1 MNRMHI
7 TQKALKVFRI
17 TLLSILFALIF
28 ASDVVEIK
36 GLNEKNF
43 NVAKRS
49 GITLVEFWAN
59 WNVANKITLLDS
71 FTIEDSKIYRV
82 LIDTNMVLAAEQKI
96 VVVPTI
102 IFYDDGKEF
111 KRLQADLTFKM
122 KVTKKDLQNVVD
134 ELLMSKF

>member
-1 MNRMHI
+1 M
-7 TQKALKVFRI
+7 KY
-17 TLLSILFALIF
+17 LLLFTLIF

-59 WNVANKITLLDS
+59 CNVANKITLLDS
-71 FTIEDSKIYRV
+71 ITIEDSKIYRV

>member
-1 MNRMHI
+1 M
-7 TQKALKVFRI
+7 LKY
-17 TLLSILFALIF
+17 LLLFALIF
-28 ASDVVEIK
+28 ASDVVEEIK

-59 WNVANKITLLDS
+59 WNVANKVTLLDS
-71 FTIEDSKIYRV
+71 ITIEDAKIYRV
-82 LIDTNMVLAAEQKI
+82 LIDTNMVIATEQKI

-122 KVTKKDLQNVVD
+122 KVKKKDLQGVVD
-134 ELLMSKF
+134 EILMSKF

>member
-1 MNRMHI
+1 M
-7 TQKALKVFRI
+7 LKYI
-17 TLLSILFALIF
+17 LLFALIF

-59 WNVANKITLLDS
+59 WNVANKVTLLDS
-71 FTIEDSKIYRV
+71 ITIEDAKIYRV
-82 LIDTNMVLAAEQKI
+82 LIDTNMVLATEQKI

-122 KVTKKDLQNVVD
+122 KVTKKDLQGVVD

>member
-1 MNRMHI
+1 M
-7 TQKALKVFRI
+7 LKYI
-17 TLLSILFALIF
+17 LLFALIF

-36 GLNEKNF
+36 ELNEKNF

-59 WNVANKITLLDS
+59 WNVANKVTLLDS
-71 FTIEDSKIYRV
+71 ITIEDAKIYRV
-82 LIDTNMVLAAEQKI
+82 LIDTNMVLATEQKI

-122 KVTKKDLQNVVD
+122 KVTKKDLQGVVD

>member
-1 MNRMHI
+1 M
-7 TQKALKVFRI
+7 KY
-17 TLLSILFALIF
+17 LLLFTLIF

-71 FTIEDSKIYRV
+71 ITIEDAKIYRV

-102 IFYDDGKEF
+102 IVYDSGVEF

-122 KVTKKDLQNVVD
+122 KVTKKDLQGVVD
-134 ELLMSKF
+134 EILMSKF

>member
-1 MNRMHI
+1 MKYI
-7 TQKALKVFRI
+7 
-17 TLLSILFALIF
+17 LLFTLIF

-71 FTIEDSKIYRV
+71 ITIEDAKIYRV
-82 LIDTNMVLAAEQKI
+82 LIDTNMTLAAEQKI

-102 IFYDDGKEF
+102 VFYDDGKEF

-122 KVTKKDLQNVVD
+122 KVTKKDLQGVVD

>member
-1 MNRMHI
+1 M
-7 TQKALKVFRI
+7 KY
-17 TLLSILFALIF
+17 LLLFTLIF

-43 NVAKRS
+43 KVAKRS
-49 GITLVEFWAN
+49 GITIIEYWAN
-59 WNVANKITLLDS
+59 WNVANKVTMLDS
-71 FTIEDSKIYRV
+71 ITIEDAKIYRV
-82 LIDTNMVLAAEQKI
+82 LIDTNMVLATSEKI

-102 IFYDDGKEF
+102 VFYDDGKEF

>member
-1 MNRMHI
+1 MY
-7 TQKALKVFRI
+7 KY
-17 TLLSILFALIF
+17 LLLFALMF
-28 ASDVVEIK
+28 AQDVVEQPAIR
-36 GLNEKNF
+36 GLGEKNF
-43 NVAKRS
+43 KVAKRS
-49 GITLVEFWAN
+49 GITLIEFWAN

-71 FTIEDSKIYRV
+71 IIIEDAKIYRV
-82 LIDTNMVLAAEQKI
+82 LIDTNMVVATAEKI

-102 IFYDDGKEF
+102 VIYDDGVEF

>member
-1 MNRMHI
+1 MRY
-7 TQKALKVFRI
+7 
-17 TLLSILFALIF
+17 LLLFALMF

-49 GITLVEFWAN
+49 GITLIEFWAN

-71 FTIEDSKIYRV
+71 IIIEDASIYRV
-82 LIDTNMVLAAEQKI
+82 LIDTNMTLAASEKI

-122 KVTKKDLQNVVD
+122 KVKKKDLQGVVD
-134 ELLMSKF
+134 EILMSKF

>member
-1 MNRMHI
+1 M
-7 TQKALKVFRI
+7 KY
-17 TLLSILFALIF
+17 LLLFTLIF
-28 ASDVVEIK
+28 ASDVVEVK

-49 GITLVEFWAN
+49 GITIIEYWAN
-59 WNVANKITLLDS
+59 WNVANKITMLDS
-71 FTIEDSKIYRV
+71 ITIEDAKIYRV
-82 LIDTNMVLAAEQKI
+82 LIDTNMNIATEQKI

-102 IFYDDGKEF
+102 IVYDGGSEY

-134 ELLMSKF
+134 DLLMSKF

>member
-1 MNRMHI
+1 MGMEYIKKGKQVRY
-7 TQKALKVFRI
+7 
-17 TLLSILFALIF
+17 LLLFALIF

-49 GITLVEFWAN
+49 GITLIEFWAN
-59 WNVANKITLLDS
+59 WNVANKVTLLDS
-71 FTIEDSKIYRV
+71 VTIEDAKIYRV

-111 KRLQADLTFKM
+111 KRLQSDLTFKM
-122 KVTKKDLQNVVD
+122 KVTKKDLQGVVD

>member
-1 MNRMHI
+1 M
-7 TQKALKVFRI
+7 KY
-17 TLLSILFALIF
+17 LLLFTLIF

-59 WNVANKITLLDS
+59 WNVANKVTLLDS
-71 FTIEDSKIYRV
+71 ITIEDAKIYRV
-82 LIDTNMVLAAEQKI
+82 LIDTNMVLATEQKI

-122 KVTKKDLQNVVD
+122 KVTKKDLHGVVD

>member
-1 MNRMHI
+1 MRYI
-7 TQKALKVFRI
+7 
-17 TLLSILFALIF
+17 ILFALIF

-71 FTIEDSKIYRV
+71 ITIEDSKIYRV

>member
-1 MNRMHI
+1 MRYI
-7 TQKALKVFRI
+7 
-17 TLLSILFALIF
+17 LLFTLIF
-28 ASDVVEIK
+28 AEDVVEIK

-49 GITLVEFWAN
+49 GITLIEFWAN

-71 FTIEDSKIYRV
+71 ITIEDAKIYRV
-82 LIDTNMVLAAEQKI
+82 LIDTNMTLAASEKI

-102 IFYDDGKEF
+102 IFYDEGKEF